1 MMEQSARREIDVPA
15 IKRVERTH
23 KFRTTKFPD
32 IGPSHTPRKAY
43 LSRAN
48 ILIRKK
54 KIYAQQREKTTTTTT
69 MRIRKSKTKERI
81 ARYNINVPRESQ
93 QSMIRQTYFY
103 FKTKNNRSMMM
114 CARMAKET
122 LTQAL
127 FLYKKAKTLN
137 YNNGSRAHSDEKGE
151 KKDAKNGVERRKR
164 RGKSAKKKK

>member
-1 MMEQSARREIDVPA
+1 MRIRKKEWKEISSVSRVETTKVTRDGT
-15 IKRVERTH
+15 KRSTRDRCTGHQRVERTH
-23 KFRTTKFPD
+23 KFRTITFPD

-122 LTQAL
+122 LTRHFSFSL
-127 FLYKKAKTLN
+127 KI
-137 YNNGSRAHSDEKGE
+137 
-151 KKDAKNGVERRKR
+151 KNPKLQ
-164 RGKSAKKKK
+164 

>member
-1 MMEQSARREIDVPA
+1 MMEQSARREIDSPA

-23 KFRTTKFPD
+23 KFRTTKFPKKSD
-32 IGPSHTPRKAY
+32 PSHTPRKAY

-114 CARMAKET
+114 CARMARKHSHR
-122 LTQAL
+122 L
-127 FLYKKAKTLN
+127 FLLQKSKTLN

-151 KKDAKNGVERRKR
+151 KKNAQNGIERRKR
-164 RGKSAKKKK
+164 RGKSAKKK

>member
-1 MMEQSARREIDVPA
+1 MFGVRIRKKEWKEISSVSRVETTKATHDGT
-15 IKRVERTH
+15 KRSTRDRCTGHRRVERTH
-23 KFRTTKFPD
+23 KFRTITFPD

-54 KIYAQQREKTTTTTT
+54 RFTRNRERRRRRLLP

-114 CARMAKET
+114 CARMT
-122 LTQAL
+122 D
-127 FLYKKAKTLN
+127 FLPF
-137 YNNGSRAHSDEKGE
+137 
-151 KKDAKNGVERRKR
+151 RRFSFCQKWTKM
-164 RGKSAKKKK
+164 GNPKLQ

>member
-1 MMEQSARREIDVPA
+1 MEQSARREIDVPA
-15 IKRVERTH
+15 ISALKGHTNFDHHIPGHR
-23 KFRTTKFPD
+23 PL
-32 IGPSHTPRKAY
+32 SHTRKAY

-114 CARMAKET
+114 CARMAKEA
-122 LTQAL
+122 LTRTKL
-127 FLYKKAKTLN
+127 FLYQKSNTLN
-137 YNNGSRAHSDEKGE
+137 YK
-151 KKDAKNGVERRKR
+151 
-164 RGKSAKKKK
+164 

>member
-1 MMEQSARREIDVPA
+1 MFGVRIRKKEWKEISSVSRVETTKVTHDGT
-15 IKRVERTH
+15 KRSTRDRCTGHRRVERTH
-23 KFRTTKFPD
+23 KFRTITFPD

-93 QSMIRQTYFY
+93 QSMIRQTFLYC
-103 FKTKNNRSMMM
+103 KTKNNRSMMM
-114 CARMAKET
+114 CARVAKET
-122 LTQAL
+122 LTRHFSL
-127 FLYKKAKTLN
+127 KI
-137 YNNGSRAHSDEKGE
+137 
-151 KKDAKNGVERRKR
+151 KNPKL
-164 RGKSAKKKK
+164 

>member
-1 MMEQSARREIDVPA
+1 MFGVRIRKKEWKEISSVSRVETTKVTHDGT
-15 IKRVERTH
+15 KRSTRDRCTGHRRVERTH
-23 KFRTTKFPD
+23 KFRTITFPD

-54 KIYAQQREKTTTTTT
+54 RFTRNRERRRRRLLP

-103 FKTKNNRSMMM
+103 CKTKNNRSMMM

-122 LTQAL
+122 LTRHFSL
-127 FLYKKAKTLN
+127 KI
-137 YNNGSRAHSDEKGE
+137 
-151 KKDAKNGVERRKR
+151 KNPKL
-164 RGKSAKKKK
+164 

>member
-1 MMEQSARREIDVPA
+1 MFGVRIRKKEWKEISSVSRVETTKVTHDGT
-15 IKRVERTH
+15 KRSTRDRCTGHRRVERTH
-23 KFRTTKFPD
+23 KFRTITFPD

-93 QSMIRQTYFY
+93 QSMIRQTCLY

-114 CARMAKET
+114 CARMT
-122 LTQAL
+122 D
-127 FLYKKAKTLN
+127 FLPF
-137 YNNGSRAHSDEKGE
+137 
-151 KKDAKNGVERRKR
+151 RRFSFCQKWT
-164 RGKSAKKKK
+164 KMENPKLQ

>member
-1 MMEQSARREIDVPA
+1 MTRDGTKRSTRDRCTGHR
-15 IKRVERTH
+15 RVERTH
-23 KFRTTKFPD
+23 KFRTITFPD

-114 CARMAKET
+114 CARVAKEA
-122 LTQAL
+122 LTRTKL
-127 FLYKKAKTLN
+127 FLYQKSNTLN
-137 YNNGSRAHSDEKGE
+137 YK
-151 KKDAKNGVERRKR
+151 
-164 RGKSAKKKK
+164 